1 MKPKMLDTNLIACAK
16 MSEEHLSSR
25 RNNMQARARTRK
37 VQTTL
42 RLPRPLYE
50 QAKAYVS
57 KGETAAETINDFIVA
72 AIQTYT
78 RILKRRS
85 IDAEFSRM
93 AGDANY
99 QKESQLIAEEFAH
112 SDWEA
117 LEAALEPEEA
127 ANATR

>member
-1 MKPKMLDTNLIACAK
+1 M
-16 MSEEHLSSR
+16 R
-25 RNNMQARARTRK
+25 VRAGTRK

-50 QAKAYVS
+50 QAKSYVS
-57 KGETAAETINDFIVA
+57 KGETAAETINDFIIA

-93 AGDANY
+93 AEDANY
-99 QKESQLIAEEFAH
+99 QKESQLITEEFAQ

-117 LEAALEPEEA
+117 LEAALGPEEA

>member
-1 MKPKMLDTNLIACAK
+1 MRVRTG
-16 MSEEHLSSR
+16 
-25 RNNMQARARTRK
+25 TRK

-57 KGETAAETINDFIVA
+57 KGETAAESINDFIIA

-93 AGDANY
+93 ADDANY
-99 QKESQLIAEEFAH
+99 QKESQLITEEFAQ

-117 LEAALEPEEA
+117 LESALKPEEA
-127 ANATR
+127 AHATR

>member
-1 MKPKMLDTNLIACAK
+1 M
-16 MSEEHLSSR
+16 R
-25 RNNMQARARTRK
+25 VRAGTRK

-57 KGETAAETINDFIVA
+57 KGETAAETINDFIIA

-93 AGDANY
+93 AKDANY
-99 QKESQLIAEEFAH
+99 QKESQLITEEFAQ

>member
-1 MKPKMLDTNLIACAK
+1 M
-16 MSEEHLSSR
+16 
-25 RNNMQARARTRK
+25 
-37 VQTTL
+37 QTTL

-57 KGETAAETINDFIVA
+57 KGETAAETINDFIIA

-93 AGDANY
+93 AKDANY
-99 QKESQLIAEEFAH
+99 QKESKLIAEEFAH

-117 LEAALEPEEA
+117 LEAALGPEEE